1 MDEHLTVRIPPDLGR
16 ALRAA
21 ARQMQRK
28 PSEVVR
34 MALREYLV
42 HPAPDR
48 SRPVDRVR
56 GLLGSL
62 DSGIP
67 DLGRKGRAAVLE
79 SVKRGR

>member
-34 MALREYLV
+34 MALREYLA
-42 HPAPDR
+42 HPAPDGG
-48 SRPVDRVR
+48 RPVDRVR

-67 DLGRKGRAAVLE
+67 DLGRKGRAATLE

>member
-1 MDEHLTVRIPPDLGR
+1 MDDQLTVRLSPELNR

-21 ARQMQRK
+21 ARQMERK

-34 MALREYLV
+34 MALREYLA
-42 HPAPDR
+42 HPAPDG

-62 DSGIP
+62 DSGVP
-67 DLGRKGRAAVLE
+67 DLARKGRAAALE